1 MPAKPRKCWGK
12 KVKFTPIN
20 IIKKWIFAQRAWRV
34 TPVNSGNQWL
44 NAAKIAK
51 IAPILST

>member
-1 MPAKPRKCWGK
+1 M
-12 KVKFTPIN
+12 FTAVN
-20 IIKKWIFAQRAWRV
+20 IIKKWVLAHRV
-34 TPVNSGNQWL
+34 WIVSPENRGNQYE